1 MTSPPLRTPAF
12 FRTHAGEWTIAAVFL
27 AMFVVLAWLQRV
39 PSITTAND
47 DATYVL
53 LSRSLREGGY
63 NSIHLVGTPIHTKYP
78 PLFPALLA
86 GVSSVAGESI
96 DAFLAMNIA
105 LAAIAL
111 ALVFAVAR
119 RIVAPPVALGALAMA
134 AANPALQ
141 GTSGTVMSEPAFLVF
156 TALTLWGLSR
166 APLTNRDIVL
176 ACVVATL
183 AALTRTIGA
192 TLILA
197 VLALLVVERRWRPAA
212 VFSGLVLL
220 VVVGVSL
227 WLRARAMPELAADY
241 LTEATETASRSSPH
255 PLAIVAN
262 RVIANA
268 PGYAGTLL
276 WVLSVPTVGGT
287 ILDNLVWLVITC
299 AALAAGLLAFWRR
312 WKIVTLF
319 VAIYAALLLAW
330 PWVIGRFLVPLL
342 PVIALAFLAGAYMLV
357 NRWGARV
364 ASVTVIALAATIAIT
379 GLSRG
384 ASRIAVRSR
393 CDREQ
398 AMQSPSCYN
407 ADQLAFFAAARYV
420 AEHTPPSSIV
430 MAVNEGTFFYVAQH
444 RLVPVDSLTVR
455 PSDRAASFLRDEKV
469 SYAVIGHVGID
480 SPAFAER
487 LLSACDHLEP
497 MAEFP
502 PRTTVFRV
510 LPAASSDARACEI
523 LRDYQVEAGEF
534 MPQIF

>member
-1 MTSPPLRTPAF
+1 MTSLPLHAPPF
-12 FRTHAGEWTIAAVFL
+12 FRTRAGEWTIAAVFL
-27 AMFVVLAWLQRV
+27 LMFVVLAWLQRV

-63 NSIHLVGTPIHTKYP
+63 NSIHLVGAPIHTKYP

-96 DAFLAMNIA
+96 NAFAAVNIV
-105 LAAIAL
+105 LAAMAL
-111 ALVFAVAR
+111 GLVFAVAR

-141 GTSGTVMSEPAFLVF
+141 GTAGTVMSEPAFLVF
-156 TALTLWGLSR
+156 TALTLWALTR
-166 APLTNRDIVL
+166 APLTTRAIVL
-176 ACVVATL
+176 ACVFATL
-183 AALTRTIGA
+183 AALTRTVGA

-197 VLALLVVERRWRPAA
+197 VLALLVLERRWRPAA
-212 VFSGLVLL
+212 VYTGLLL
-220 VVVGVSL
+220 FVVVGASL
-227 WLRARAMPELAADY
+227 WLRARAMPELGADY
-241 LTEATETASRSSPH
+241 ISEAAETATRSSPN
-255 PLAIVAN
+255 PWAIVSS

-287 ILDNLVWLVITC
+287 ILDNLVWLVIAG
-299 AALAAGLLAFWRR
+299 AALAAGLLAFWQR
-312 WKIVTLF
+312 WKIVAVF
-319 VAIYAALLLAW
+319 VVIYAALLLAW

-342 PVIALAFLAGAYMLV
+342 PLIALAFLAGTYMLV
-357 NRWGARV
+357 NRCGARV
-364 ASVTVIALAATIAIT
+364 ASVTAIALAATIAIT
-379 GLSRG
+379 GLSR
-384 ASRIAVRSR
+384 ATSRIAVRSR

-398 AMQSPSCYN
+398 AMQSPSCFN

-430 MAVNEGTFFYVAQH
+430 MAVNEGTFFYVAPR

-455 PSDRAASFLRDEKV
+455 PPDEAASFFRDEKV

-480 SPAFAER
+480 SPMFGER

-502 PRTTVFRV
+502 PRTTVFQV
-510 LPAASSDARACEI
+510 LAAPTSDARACEI
-523 LRDYQVEAGEF
+523 LREYQRGAGEF

>member
-1 MTSPPLRTPAF
+1 MTSPPFQAPAF
-12 FRTHAGEWTIAAVFL
+12 FRTRAGELTIAAVFL
-27 AMFVVLAWLQRV
+27 LMFVILAWLQRV

-96 DAFLAMNIA
+96 DAFSAMNII
-105 LAAIAL
+105 LAAMAL

-141 GTSGTVMSEPAFLVF
+141 GTAGTVMSEPAFLVL
-156 TALTLWGLSR
+156 TALTLWVLSR
-166 APLTNRDIVL
+166 APLTKRDIVL
-176 ACVVATL
+176 ACLVATL

-197 VLALLVVERRWRPAA
+197 VVALLLLERRWRPAT
-212 VFSGLVLL
+212 VFSGLLL
-220 VVVGVSL
+220 FVVVAVSL

-241 LTEATETASRSSPH
+241 ITDAAETATRSSPN
-255 PLAIVAN
+255 PLAIVSS

-287 ILDNLVWLVITC
+287 IIDNLTWLVITC

-319 VAIYAALLLAW
+319 VTIYSALLLAW

-342 PVIALAFLAGAYMLV
+342 PLIALAFLAGAYMLV

-364 ASVTVIALAATIAIT
+364 ASMTVIALAATIAIT
-379 GLSRG
+379 GLSRS

-398 AMQSPSCYN
+398 AMQSPSCFN

-430 MAVNEGTFFYVAQH
+430 MAVNEGTFFYVAQR
-444 RLVPVDSLTVR
+444 RLVLVDSLTVR
-455 PSDRAASFLRDEKV
+455 PSEHAASFLRHEKV

-480 SPAFAER
+480 SPTFAER

-523 LRDYQVEAGEF
+523 LRDYQEDAGEF